1 MKINEIF
8 TKLSDTFPAP
18 KTELKYF
25 NAFTL
30 TIAVLLSAQST
41 DKQVNQVTEQ
51 LFTKARTPKEFL
63 NLYDLENEIKSI
75 GLYKTKAKNILSLC
89 KKLEEKFDGK
99 IPNNLEDLTSLDG
112 IGRKSANVILNTI
125 FQQPTIAVDTHV
137 NRVSK
142 RLHLANANDSVLK
155 VEQKLL
161 EKVPNQWKKDA
172 HHYLV
177 LHGRYI
183 CKARNPQCGK
193 CVLNTICPSYQK
205 N

>member
-1 MKINEIF
+1 M
-8 TKLSDTFPAP
+8 
-18 KTELKYF
+18 
-25 NAFTL
+25 
-30 TIAVLLSAQST
+30 
-41 DKQVNQVTEQ
+41 
-51 LFTKARTPKEFL
+51 FTKARTPKEFL